1 MSARRRRSIV
11 FQAAFLMLRPR
22 LGGAMVEQFRQ
33 PEKEFEARRVGNG
46 LPTKYFCWLR
56 RASKLPALRLNAGA
70 MDRQPT

>member
-1 MSARRRRSIV
+1 
-11 FQAAFLMLRPR
+11 
-22 LGGAMVEQFRQ
+22 MVEQFRQ

-70 MDRQPT
+70 IVGSLRSEAELRS

>member
-1 MSARRRRSIV
+1 MATSRRHSIV

-46 LPTKYFCWLR
+46 LPTKYFC
-56 RASKLPALRLNAGA
+56 
-70 MDRQPT
+70 